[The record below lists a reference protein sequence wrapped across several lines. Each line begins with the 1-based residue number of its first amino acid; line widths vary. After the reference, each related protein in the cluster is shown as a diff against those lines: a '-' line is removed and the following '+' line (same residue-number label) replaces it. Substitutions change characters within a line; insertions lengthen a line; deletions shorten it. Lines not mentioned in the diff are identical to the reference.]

1 MSQSMDNVLQ
11 DVLDMMRSQTYSQED
26 VVNCLQM
33 LKLQLSTCEESQNTL
48 QTLNCLLGP
57 VLQALPVHNL
67 EHDLLLFTLPATKEF
82 FIKCLSSICDTLRTS
97 TTSGLDGVICN
108 KLEECIEVL
117 NCVDSM
123 LTYLNGLDK
132 LEASCISSVPKN
144 TASIILE
151 AFQHCKNSEKEYKDV
166 FSSVRGHL
174 ISFFQKTHHIQVNL
188 FTLLNNN
195 VIFSCS
201 LEDDISLLCEVLE
214 ILSCIGEIV
223 VSLDTKS
230 MVEQWK
236 GYARLIQAYAEYL
249 RPRLNVSRPIQF
261 LSENIQNTLLNIPSL
276 IQQDEKLI
284 MKNIKMSS
292 LELKVVIRICEHYR
306 DYLGD
311 CHKQLVNLLVQL
323 NIYSSGYL
331 CLKGVPAALSGDIE
345 RQVTAGAVPLV
356 GYLLADRAFVEEY
369 KTAVSQLNGS
379 DIEQSFGLLLLTISV
394 IKKLQ
399 SSDKNIQRLWMN
411 KSFSIFNS
419 VFILLAKGNAALC
432 LFSESEHFIDIYQSM
447 LTSISALIVSA
458 VEQDMFADL
467 GKVLFAQLLQPLMW
481 PAMFSS
487 DLFCLIGRLGTSDLC
502 LDLCTQLCTI
512 MIKFKQC
519 DHVLPEWI
527 YITQTAARL
536 FPLLSSS
543 GKHAFVLQFPP
554 IHQNLLWSYLPM
566 SQLPQQ
572 ERESCIHGLVTK
584 IITSIRHF
592 LDSEPS
598 VTNYQNML
606 VCLNMVGNC
615 TRLSSENDVTVYK
628 PLYESVRSLWQ
639 CILLPSGLSKRESS
653 VKGSQWFYNFLCALI
668 DATLPLLKF
677 FSNSDLL
684 DMMTCV
690 IDVSKT
696 GASVCR
702 SAAIKLLHSLATV
715 TVNTDHNQKKVFY
728 QISSL
733 FAILL
738 QDSDPLVKQSALEV
752 FAYFAYITKHEQIV
766 ADVVGDDD
774 DLQTVVTKYLQR
786 LPISSTNT
794 GLETYLM
801 SLDYKFIHKCSK
813 LERSSDSNDEF
824 DPNFMN
830 EVLDEYI
837 AGVSDVNPTKKLKT
851 EMSSESSAV
860 SALQRIE
867 QNCSRV
873 TDYFKQN
880 TVTPA
885 VREKLVSVFRK
896 MENLR
901 EFL

>member
-1 MSQSMDNVLQ
+1 MSQSVDQSLQ
-11 DVLDMMRSQTYSQED
+11 DVLDMMKSQTFSQED
-26 VVNCLQM
+26 IVDFLPTLN
-33 LKLQLSTCEESQNTL
+33 LQLRSCEESKNTL

-67 EHDLLLFTLPATKEF
+67 ERDLLLFTLPATKEF
-82 FIKCLSSICDTLRTS
+82 FIKCLSTICDTLRTS
-97 TTSGLDGVICN
+97 TSSGLDGVICN

-117 NCVDSM
+117 KCIDNM
-123 LTYLNGLDK
+123 LIYLNGLDK

-151 AFQHCKNSEKEYKDV
+151 SFQHCKNSEKEYKDV

-195 VIFSCS
+195 AIFNCS
-201 LEDDISLLCEVLE
+201 LEDDITLLCEVLG

-236 GYARLIQAYAEYL
+236 GYARLIQAYAEHL
-249 RPRLNVSRPIQF
+249 RPRLNVTRPVQF

-331 CLKGVPAALSGDIE
+331 YLKGVPAAVSGDIE

-356 GYLLADRAFVEEY
+356 GYLLTDRAFVEEY
-369 KTAVSQLNGS
+369 KISMSQLNVS

-399 SSDKNIQRLWMN
+399 SSDKNVQKLWMN
-411 KSFSIFNS
+411 KSFSIFNA
-419 VFILLAKGNAALC
+419 VFMLLAKGNAALC
-432 LFSESEHFIDIYQSM
+432 VFSESEHFIDIYQSM
-447 LTSISALIVSA
+447 LTSISALIVST

-467 GKVLFAQLLQPLMW
+467 GKVLFAQLLQPLVW

-502 LDLCTQLCTI
+502 LNLCTQLCTI
-512 MIKFKQC
+512 MIKYKQC
-519 DHVLPEWI
+519 DHVRPEWV
-527 YITQTAARL
+527 YVTHTAARL

-543 GKHAFVLQFPP
+543 GKHSLVSQFPP

-584 IITSIRHF
+584 ISTSIRHF
-592 LDSEPS
+592 LESEPS
-598 VTNYQNML
+598 VTNYQNL
-606 VCLNMVGNC
+606 LICLNMVENC
-615 TRLSSENDVTVYK
+615 TRLSNENDVSICKT
-628 PLYESVRSLWQ
+628 LYESVRSLWQ
-639 CILLPSGLSKRESS
+639 CVLLPCGLSKQESS
-653 VKGSQWFYNFLCALI
+653 VKGSQWFYNFFGALI
-668 DATLPLLKF
+668 GATLPLLKF

-684 DMMTCV
+684 DVITC
-690 IDVSKT
+690 ITDVAKT
-696 GASVCR
+696 GASVSR

-774 DLQTVVTKYLQR
+774 DLQTIVTKYLQR
-786 LPISSTNT
+786 LPISSTSI
-794 GLETYLM
+794 GLETYLV
-801 SLDYKFIHKCSK
+801 SLEHNYVHKCSK
-813 LERSSDSNDEF
+813 LESNSDSNDEF

-837 AGVSDVNPTKKLKT
+837 AGVSDANPSKKLKT
-851 EMSSESSAV
+851 DTSTESLAV
-860 SALQRIE
+860 SALQRIQE
-867 QNCSRV
+867 DCSTV

-885 VREKLVSVFRK
+885 LREKLLSVFRK